1 MHSTVRRV
9 FHILNLICVFIL
21 LSAFIC
27 FVVLFWTK
35 AAVKIVEPTLRK
47 MRIKLNDNV
56 IDDINRILRTFIR
69 PVTLPLMAISLV
81 FICIYLFGVLI
92 AFNRSSTFFLLYEVT
107 LTVCTIVHIVWISL
121 LLKNPESTT
130 KSFEINFEKHF
141 RSYKS
146 IKSHDGASLFIAVV
160 MIELKCCG
168 FLDLLDFN
176 EMKLVTQDVYD
187 GQTYDNVLMPIP
199 CCKMN
204 DKLKLIDTNC
214 PITNYATDNDKAH
227 HTKGCKEPFG
237 QKAFRY
243 ISDLAFISITLV
255 ILNITLVV
263 CVVLVLRELWI
274 YI

>member
-1 MHSTVRRV
+1 M
-9 FHILNLICVFIL
+9 FLYIFLQFIL

-92 AFNRSSTFFLLYEVT
+92 AFNRSSTFFLL
-107 LTVCTIVHIVWISL
+107 
-121 LLKNPESTT
+121 TT